1 MISQASFCVLLAPGC
16 AVDKIRKLSHR
27 CPREAILD
35 AAKSGSLNAVAK
47 SASITFLTKLTVPKF
62 LNVLYLSTALVVVL
76 TNHGRSQDIP
86 QPNSIAAS
94 AGTFVAQVVFWT
106 EDQTPAD
113 FLEMAGQ
120 HTKARWRTLYRPQ
133 PPSPT
138 ADRNKA
144 AFTLGSLIGE
154 TFLIWEAGDSQQF
167 RNNNQDIVTYCRM
180 LGLGEKM
187 KPRLMAQAKMAEMD
201 DWKNLRQEIV
211 DGHQELMRLLREQM
225 DNDLAILVDIGA
237 WMRALE
243 IVSKLVVEIPDVD
256 KRPLCIGSPALLSEL
271 RQDFANLGEVT
282 RRSLLVQPVISVLTE
297 LEKVWNDKN
306 TGPPTQTMVART
318 HEQLR
323 DVMAELTLK

>member
-1 MISQASFCVLLAPGC
+1 MLVLSATLAVAGLTD
-16 AVDKIRKLSHR
+16 AR
-27 CPREAILD
+27 CQD
-35 AAKSGSLNAVAK
+35 AA
-47 SASITFLTKLTVPKF
+47 PP
-62 LNVLYLSTALVVVL
+62 
-76 TNHGRSQDIP
+76 D
-86 QPNSIAAS
+86 SIAAS
-94 AGTFVAQVVFWT
+94 AGDFVARVIFWT

-120 HTKARWRTLYRPQ
+120 HTKARWRTMYRPQ

-201 DWKNLRQEIV
+201 EWKDLRQEIV
-211 DGHQELMRLLREQM
+211 DGHQELMRRLREQM
-225 DNDLAILVDIGA
+225 DDDLAVLVDIGA
-237 WMRALE
+237 WMRSLE

-256 KRPLCIGSPALLSEL
+256 KRPLCIGSPALLADL
-271 RQDFANLGEVT
+271 RQDFATLSDTT
-282 RRSLLVQPVISVLTE
+282 RRSELVQPVIQVLTE

-306 TGPPTQTMVART
+306 IGPPTQSMVART

-323 DVMAELTLK
+323 ALMEELTLK

>member
-1 MISQASFCVLLAPGC
+1 MRKSFGTLNVRTGCELRMAP
-16 AVDKIRKLSHR
+16 
-27 CPREAILD
+27 
-35 AAKSGSLNAVAK
+35 
-47 SASITFLTKLTVPKF
+47 TFSTVTRF
-62 LNVLYLSTALVVVL
+62 LNVLVFSTAIAAVQTVRGQIAD
-76 TNHGRSQDIP
+76 TP
-86 QPNSIAAS
+86 EPANSIAAS
-94 AGTFVAQVVFWT
+94 AGSFVAQVIFWT

-133 PPSPT
+133 PPNPT
-138 ADRNKA
+138 ADRTKA

-154 TFLIWEAGDSQQF
+154 TFLIWEAGDTQQF

-201 DWKNLRQEIV
+201 EWKDLRQEIV
-211 DGHQELMRLLREQM
+211 DGHQEVMRLLREQM
-225 DNDLAILVDIGA
+225 DDDLAILVDIGA
-237 WMRALE
+237 WMRSLE

-256 KRPLCIGSPALLSEL
+256 KRPLCIGSPALLSDL

-282 RRSLLVQPVISVLTE
+282 RRSVLIQPVIGVLTE
-297 LEKVWNDKN
+297 LEKVWSDHSK
-306 TGPPTQTMVART
+306 GPPTQSMVART

-323 DVMAELTLK
+323 EVMTDLTLK

>member
-1 MISQASFCVLLAPGC
+1 MPDAGES
-16 AVDKIRKLSHR
+16 AVGFEHSRWFSHLTHPNPIIVIKTR
-27 CPREAILD
+27 NALIL
-35 AAKSGSLNAVAK
+35 G
-47 SASITFLTKLTVPKF
+47 
-62 LNVLYLSTALVVVL
+62 TALVVV
-76 TNHGRSQDIP
+76 GAGGVRAQDVPSQ
-86 QPNSIAAS
+86 NSIAAS
-94 AGTFVAQVVFWT
+94 AGEFVAQVIFWT

-113 FLEMAGQ
+113 FLEMAGK
-120 HTKARWRTLYRPQ
+120 HTKARWRTMYRPQ

-138 ADRNKA
+138 PDRNKA

-201 DWKNLRQEIV
+201 EWKDLRQEIV
-211 DGHQELMRLLREQM
+211 DGHQELMRMLREQM
-225 DNDLAILVDIGA
+225 DDDLAVLVDIGT
-237 WMRALE
+237 WMRSLE

-256 KRPLCIGSPALLSEL
+256 KRPLCIGSPALLAQL
-271 RQDFANLGEVT
+271 RQDFATLGEVT

-306 TGPPTQTMVART
+306 MGPPTQSMVART

-323 DVMAELTLK
+323 DLMAELTLK

>member
-1 MISQASFCVLLAPGC
+1 MIKP
-16 AVDKIRKLSHR
+16 
-27 CPREAILD
+27 
-35 AAKSGSLNAVAK
+35 
-47 SASITFLTKLTVPKF
+47 
-62 LNVLYLSTALVVVL
+62 LNVLFLGTALVAVCVE
-76 TNHGRSQDIP
+76 GARAQEAAPS
-86 QPNSIAAS
+86 NSIAAS
-94 AGTFVAQVVFWT
+94 AGDFVARVIFWT

-120 HTKARWRTLYRPQ
+120 HTKARWRTMYRPQ

-138 ADRNKA
+138 ADRSKA

-180 LGLGEKM
+180 LGLGERM

-201 DWKNLRQEIV
+201 EWKELRQEIV
-211 DGHQELMRLLREQM
+211 DGHQEVMRMLREQM
-225 DNDLAILVDIGA
+225 DDDLAVLVDIGA
-237 WMRALE
+237 WMRSLE

-256 KRPLCIGSPALLSEL
+256 KRPLCIGSPALLADL
-271 RQDFANLGEVT
+271 RQDFATLGEDT
-282 RRSLLVQPVISVLTE
+282 RRSKLAQPVIRVLTE

-306 TGPPTQTMVART
+306 IGPPTQSMVART

-323 DVMAELTLK
+323 GVMEELTLK

>member
-1 MISQASFCVLLAPGC
+1 MSKFPNVLL
-16 AVDKIRKLSHR
+16 
-27 CPREAILD
+27 
-35 AAKSGSLNAVAK
+35 
-47 SASITFLTKLTVPKF
+47 
-62 LNVLYLSTALVVVL
+62 LSTALVAVL
-76 TNHGRSQDIP
+76 LVRGQGQEAEP
-86 QPNSIAAS
+86 QNSIAAS
-94 AGTFVAQVVFWT
+94 AGNFAAQVIFWT

-120 HTKARWRTLYRPQ
+120 HTKARWRTMYRPQ

-211 DGHQELMRLLREQM
+211 DGHQELMRMLREQM
-225 DNDLAILVDIGA
+225 DEDLAVLVDIGA
-237 WMRALE
+237 WMRSLE

-256 KRPLCIGSPALLSEL
+256 KRPLCIGSPALLAEL
-271 RQDFANLGEVT
+271 RQDFATLGEDT
-282 RRSLLVQPVISVLTE
+282 RRSPLVQPVIGVLTE
-297 LEKVWNDKN
+297 LEKVWNDVN
-306 TGPPTQTMVART
+306 TGPPTQSMVART

-323 DVMAELTLK
+323 DVMTVLTLK

>member
-1 MISQASFCVLLAPGC
+1 MTQ
-16 AVDKIRKLSHR
+16 
-27 CPREAILD
+27 
-35 AAKSGSLNAVAK
+35 
-47 SASITFLTKLTVPKF
+47 F
-62 LNVLYLSTALVVVL
+62 LNVLALSTAFVVVCSL
-76 TNHGRSQDIP
+76 RVCGQDVK
-86 QPNSIAAS
+86 QQNSIAES
-94 AGTFVAQVVFWT
+94 AGNFVTQVIFWT

-120 HTKARWRTLYRPQ
+120 HTKARWRTMYRPQ

-187 KPRLMAQAKMAEMD
+187 KPRLMAQAKMAETD

-211 DGHQELMRLLREQM
+211 DGHQELMRMLREQM
-225 DNDLAILVDIGA
+225 DHDLAVLVDIGA
-237 WMRALE
+237 WMRSLE

-256 KRPLCIGSPALLSEL
+256 KRPLCIGSPALLADL
-271 RQDFANLGEVT
+271 RQDFATLGEKT
-282 RRSLLVQPVISVLTE
+282 RRSPLVQPVIGVLTE
-297 LEKVWNDKN
+297 LEKVWSDRNI
-306 TGPPTQTMVART
+306 GPPTQSMVART

-323 DVMAELTLK
+323 AVMEELTLK